1 MQIYRN
7 LSQLPKDFGPCIA
20 SIGNFDGVHRGHQS
34 ILRGV
39 CERARALGMRS
50 IAISFDPHPMRILQP
65 EKAPLLLAP
74 LGERLRLLQRVGLD
88 ATLLLDFTPELAEK
102 SAHAF
107 AADILRDALH
117 LRELHEGPDFRF
129 GRHAEAGMSDL
140 AELGRKMGFEV
151 VPHPK
156 LFHRGLPVSSS
167 NIRALVTAG
176 EVKKAR
182 WLLGHPFALLSSQI
196 RGRGVGTKLLVP
208 TINLIPHKEIMPA
221 NGVYLTWLRIGEQEF
236 ESVTNIG
243 VRPTFGE
250 LELAIEVHLL
260 DFRELELTPEMPLE
274 LSFLDRLRE
283 EQRFES
289 HVELKTQILQDV
301 AQAQRYFRLARRLVQ
316 RENFL

>member
-7 LSQLPKDFGPCIA
+7 LTELPKDFGPCIA

-34 ILRGV
+34 VLRGV
-39 CERARALGMRS
+39 AERARALGLRS
-50 IAISFDPHPMRILQP
+50 VAISFDPHPMRILQP

-74 LGERLRLLQRVGLD
+74 LGERLRLLSRVGLD
-88 ATLLLDFTPELAEK
+88 ATLLLNFSAELAEM
-102 SAHAF
+102 SAREF
-107 AADILRDALH
+107 AATVLRDALH
-117 LRELHEGPDFRF
+117 IRELYEGPDFRF

-140 AELGRKMGFEV
+140 AEIGREMGFKV
-151 VPHPK
+151 VPRPK

-208 TINLIPHKEIMPA
+208 TINLIPHKEIMPT
-221 NGVYLTWLRIGEQEF
+221 NGVYLTWLRIGNQEF

-260 DFRELELTPEMPLE
+260 DFRAVELTPETPLE

-283 EQRFES
+283 ERKFDS
-289 HVELKTQILQDV
+289 SVELMAQILRDV
-301 AQAQRYFRLARRLVQ
+301 AQAQRYFRLARKLVV
-316 RENFL
+316 R